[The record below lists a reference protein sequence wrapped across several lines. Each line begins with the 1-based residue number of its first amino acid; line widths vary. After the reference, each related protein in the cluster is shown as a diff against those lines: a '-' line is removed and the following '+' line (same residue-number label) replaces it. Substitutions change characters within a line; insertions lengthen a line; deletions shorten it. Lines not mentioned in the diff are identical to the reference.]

1 MIKAFLMILRYK
13 NMYSRMK
20 ALMIIQQN
28 KTIKVKTITIKI
40 MIKKKIK
47 YQIHHNKKYKSMKVN
62 INKKSKT

>member
-1 MIKAFLMILRYK
+1 
-13 NMYSRMK
+13 MYTRQK

-47 YQIHHNKKYKSMKVN
+47 YQIHDNKKYM
-62 INKKSKT
+62 IKK

>member
-1 MIKAFLMILRYK
+1 MTMIKAFLMILRYK

-47 YQIHHNKKYKSMKVN
+47 Y
-62 INKKSKT
+62 